1 MTQGSAPPAYIT
13 TITDVREVAL
23 QAAADLAYWRERL
36 RGENLTPFD
45 DGGRAALLL
54 TAIESKFRGI
64 LFRELS
70 ISVLVGDGRSAFLA
84 HAFSSS
90 RLLAFAERTLFRTP
104 YQTAQIEMD
113 ERIPAR
119 MAATLNG
126 TTVFSA
132 RMGPRNGPGEP
143 ADELFEGPIYLPGG
157 RKVFYARLS
166 GAGRRYPFGAD
177 DVDDMIDIR
186 PTPAAPILA
195 HLSASNCVGRAWFVR
210 AGAVHARSNTNARGG

>member
-1 MTQGSAPPAYIT
+1 MTQGNAPPAYIT

-23 QAAADLAYWRERL
+23 WATADPDYWREQL

-54 TAIESKFRGI
+54 TTIDSKFRGI
-64 LFRELS
+64 SFRELS
-70 ISVLVGDGRSAFLA
+70 ISVLVGDGRSAFLV

-90 RLLAFAERTLFRTP
+90 RLLAFAERMLFQTP
-104 YQTAQIEMD
+104 YQPAQIEMD

-119 MAATLNG
+119 MVAAVG
-126 TTVFSA
+126 GETVFSA
-132 RMGPRNGPGEP
+132 HMGARGESGEP

-166 GAGRRYPFGAD
+166 GAGVRYPFTGD
-177 DVDDMIDIR
+177 DALEMR
-186 PTPAAPILA
+186 PTPAAPVFA
-195 HLSASNCVGRAWFVR
+195 HLVESGFAGRAWFVR
-210 AGAVHARSNTNARGG
+210 AGAVHARSNTYARGG